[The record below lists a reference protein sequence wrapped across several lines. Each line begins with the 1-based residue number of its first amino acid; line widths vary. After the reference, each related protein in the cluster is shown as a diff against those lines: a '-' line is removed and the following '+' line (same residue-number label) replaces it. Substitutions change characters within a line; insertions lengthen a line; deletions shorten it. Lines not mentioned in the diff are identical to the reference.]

1 MESRE
6 ASTWNQ
12 KKKILFLSLI
22 RFYQCSK
29 STRPSKNRRMNKWSY
44 RVACYLTSF
53 PVICGG
59 VDPSHSGL
67 LRLSKG
73 NAGDLIRSG
82 CAGMFGDH
90 VFGSDAAASPPCA
103 THAFNSRFM
112 RQWKVCSGCWCWW
125 RLYWGLYCITSWP
138 SSPPASD
145 RRHHQQPTSL
155 CLERSHPSSC
165 SFQTPPPRLH

>member
-1 MESRE
+1 M
-6 ASTWNQ
+6 
-12 KKKILFLSLI
+12 
-22 RFYQCSK
+22 
-29 STRPSKNRRMNKWSY
+29 
-44 RVACYLTSF
+44 ACYLTSF

-90 VFGSDAAASPPCA
+90 VFGSDAASPSCA
-103 THAFNSRFM
+103 THTFNSRFM

-125 RLYWGLYCITSWP
+125 RLYWGLYCVTSWP
-138 SSPPASD
+138 SSPPP
-145 RRHHQQPTSL
+145 PTAATTT
-155 CLERSHPSSC
+155 SS
-165 SFQTPPPRLH
+165 PPPFVWNGPIRHPAHSNPPPPSLEGPLMHEGTDWRVSSHKHKVGFLSTWPFSPRRDKDLPP